1 MWHPIDTEKQDA
13 VIEGKRLK
21 KNDEYDIG
29 TFKIDMTVVFETNE
43 TNAVIKS
50 NFCTALVSLRNFSH
64 SKVIAI
70 STSYIWH
77 VYLHNTYILTAL
89 DIKKNNA
96 IQILETWGPDY
107 KVEFSIR
114 VMKTPD
120 GNKEYNI
127 LHITDDQKQ
136 YQNLLVSAK
145 NGSLHISSIDE
156 NVIFKYQYETSYEYD
171 IIIQQSGKLYIYK
184 FVLNQLIALVWKCI
198 FILFAEICAILYGN
212 QNYDGWNFKVPEI
225 NSENLLGQHDNHV
238 SSIKLRDGCIFS
250 AYSKADNESLMFIT
264 NDDMEH
270 LDTFDDQISSFSC
283 ECTTSKG

>member
-171 IIIQQSGKLYIYK
+171 IIIQQSGKL
-184 FVLNQLIALVWKCI
+184 
-198 FILFAEICAILYGN
+198 
-212 QNYDGWNFKVPEI
+212 
-225 NSENLLGQHDNHV
+225 
-238 SSIKLRDGCIFS
+238 
-250 AYSKADNESLMFIT
+250 
-264 NDDMEH
+264 
-270 LDTFDDQISSFSC
+270 
-283 ECTTSKG
+283 